1 MPCRESAEPCANRW
15 AISGYIHPFMV
26 SIVLL
31 MVPLADDQSISIDG
45 HMHPF
50 TVSIMML
57 LRVQII
63 PRKSFGG
70 WARLVLGSFLTCS
83 CACADQNDG
92 RQGSAGL
99 SGCDPR
105 RQPRRQGSKDRS
117 AEREGRLSGCRAQNQ
132 VAPPINRSVLCGSY
146 PFMDA
151 HIHLWMLIMYPFLG
165 GVGCSV
171 ALLEDARSQLIKV
184 SQERTA
190 LQERHR

>member
-1 MPCRESAEPCANRW
+1 
-15 AISGYIHPFMV
+15 MV

-63 PRKSFGG
+63 RIKSFGG

-165 GVGCSV
+165 GVDAV
-171 ALLEDARSQLIKV
+171 LLCWRMRGASLSRCLKKGQRSRNATGDDYLSLKIGVFPHSHPRIFQGI
-184 SQERTA
+184 
-190 LQERHR
+190 